1 MKKHYL
7 SLFIIIFL
15 FFSAKAQLLE
25 KSERNSLKKQYTEL
39 LELAKNSNQVDS
51 VQIILFT
58 QLIEPFIYFEYFPEH
73 FKKYDGDYFKDENIK
88 AKIEWISYN
97 IKKLTPLLDPP
108 PFSTT
113 IYVDKNDT
121 LLLLNHEHF
130 INFQYLRTPVSLNFR
145 NEFKPAL
152 NIIDSAKTYILNK
165 SSIAYSKKLEET
177 HEKYQ
182 NKYFLG
188 YRDRNLLGF
197 FIDGYLVGKKQNKM
211 LKRYDEEKGLL
222 EDPSRGAVIILAPP
236 IIALSSNSISE
247 IKVNSNLY
255 GLVQVLGYD
264 VYVGQSF
271 KNYIGLSVFH
281 ASPLNATNGLWENSL
296 VGVEAHFSNKLNIGY
311 AISYQEID
319 TGSEKGRISKVFVSV
334 SLFNKFFKK

>member
-1 MKKHYL
+1 MKKYYL
-7 SLFIIIFL
+7 SLLIIIFL
-15 FFSAKAQLLE
+15 CLTAKAQLLE
-25 KSERNSLKKQYTEL
+25 KNERAELKKQYTEL

-51 VQIILFT
+51 VQIIFFT

-73 FKKYDGDYFKDENIK
+73 FKKYDADYFKDENVK
-88 AKIEWISYN
+88 AKIEWASYN
-97 IKKLTPLLDPP
+97 IIKLTPLLKP

-130 INFQYLRTPVSLNFR
+130 INFQHLRTPVSLNFR

-188 YRDRNLLGF
+188 YRDRNLFGL
-197 FIDGYLVGKKQNKM
+197 FIDGYIEGHKQKKM
-211 LKRYDEEKGLL
+211 LKRYDKEEGLL
-222 EDPSRGAVIILAPP
+222 KDPSRGAAIILAPP
-236 IIALSSNSISE
+236 IIAISSNSINE
-247 IKVNSNLY
+247 IKENNNLY

-264 VYVGQSF
+264 IYVGKSF
-271 KNYIGLSVFH
+271 KNYIGLSLIH
-281 ASPLNATNGLWENSL
+281 ASPLNAIDGLWENSL
-296 VGVEAHFSNKLNIGY
+296 VGLETHFSNKLNIGY
-311 AISYQEID
+311 AVSYQEID
-319 TGSEKGRISKVFVSV
+319 TGSEKGRISKVFISF